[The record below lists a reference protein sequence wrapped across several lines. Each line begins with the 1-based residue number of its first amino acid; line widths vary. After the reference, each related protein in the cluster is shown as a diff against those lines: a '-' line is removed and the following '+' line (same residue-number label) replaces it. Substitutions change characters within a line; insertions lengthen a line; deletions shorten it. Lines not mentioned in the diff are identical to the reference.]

1 MLAMFTIL
9 LLVLLFSGLPVAFA
23 LGVSGIVGMVLFLGG
38 EGALAQ
44 LPIIG
49 YKSLD
54 DFVLTAVPMY
64 ILMSQI
70 LLTGKVGNDL
80 FELAN
85 KWLRHLPGGLGVAT
99 VIACA
104 IFAAITGSSVACAVT
119 IGSIAIPEMLS
130 RGYSRHLV
138 LGTVAAGGTLGI
150 LIPPSIPMILYG
162 AITDESIGKLFMS
175 GVVPG
180 VLLTLMF
187 ISIVVYS
194 SRNLP
199 MQQAASWDERITAL
213 KKSFWGLMLPVIVVG
228 GIYTGAFTP
237 TEAAG
242 VGTVYSLFIT
252 FFVYRTLGL
261 KDMPEILRDTI
272 QTSCMIF
279 AIMIGAS
286 LFGFVLTILNAAGLD
301 MGRWAVFIAINI
313 LLLFLGC
320 ILESISIIFITLPI
334 LFPLIMRMG
343 FDPIWFNVVM
353 LLNLELALITP
364 PVGMNLFVLHG
375 ITKGTATFKE
385 IVVGCA
391 PYILI
396 CGINKV
402 HVSMFQ
408 IRVVDKILYNR
419 SQNGA
424 SCFVVAA
431 Q

>member
-1 MLAMFTIL
+1 MLAMFTVL

-23 LGVSGIVGMVLFLGG
+23 LGLSGVAGMVLFLGG

-119 IGSIAIPEMLS
+119 IGSIAIPEMLA

-180 VLLTLMF
+180 VLLTIMF
-187 ISIVVYS
+187 IGIVVYS
-194 SRNLP
+194 SRSLP
-199 MQQAASWDERITAL
+199 LQEAASWDERLTAL

-228 GIYTGAFTP
+228 GIYTGVFTP

-261 KDMPEILRDTI
+261 KDLPEILRDTI

-286 LFGFVLTILNAAGLD
+286 LFGFVLTILNAPQALTEYVAGLD
-301 MGRWAVFIAINI
+301 MGRWMVFIAINI

-334 LFPLIMRMG
+334 LFPLIVRLG

-353 LLNLELALITP
+353 LINLELALITP
-364 PVGMNLFVLHG
+364 PVGMNLFVLQG
-375 ITKGTATFKE
+375 ISPDSKMTDIIKGVIPFGLVMALEILVLCFFPEIATWLPSVLK
-385 IVVGCA
+385 
-391 PYILI
+391 
-396 CGINKV
+396 
-402 HVSMFQ
+402 
-408 IRVVDKILYNR
+408 
-419 SQNGA
+419 
-424 SCFVVAA
+424 
-431 Q
+431 

>member
-119 IGSIAIPEMLS
+119 IGSIAIPEMLA

-180 VLLTLMF
+180 VVLTLMF

-199 MQQAASWDERITAL
+199 MQEAASWSERIAAL

-228 GIYTGAFTP
+228 GIYTGYFTP

-252 FFVYRTLGL
+252 FFVYRTLTI
-261 KDMPEILRDTI
+261 KDLPEILRDTI

-286 LFGFVLTILNAAGLD
+286 LFGFVLTILNAPQALTEYVAGLD

-334 LFPLIMRMG
+334 LFPLIMRLG

-364 PVGMNLFVLHG
+364 PVGMNLFVLQG
-375 ITKGTATFKE
+375 ISPDSKMTDIIKGVVPFGIAMALEILVLCFFPEIATWLPGVLK
-385 IVVGCA
+385 
-391 PYILI
+391 
-396 CGINKV
+396 
-402 HVSMFQ
+402 
-408 IRVVDKILYNR
+408 
-419 SQNGA
+419 
-424 SCFVVAA
+424 
-431 Q
+431 

>member
-1 MLAMFTIL
+1 MIVGFTLLLLIL
-9 LLVLLFSGLPVAFA
+9 LASGLPVAFS
-23 LGVSGIVGMVLFLGG
+23 LGLGG
-38 EGALAQ
+38 VAGMILFMGGDGALAQ

-85 KWLRHLPGGLGVAT
+85 KWLRHLPGGLGIAT
-99 VIACA
+99 VMACA
-104 IFAAITGSSVACAVT
+104 VFAAITGSSVACAVT
-119 IGSIAIPEMLS
+119 IGAIAIPEMLS
-130 RGYSRHLV
+130 RGYERSLV
-138 LGTVAAGGTLGI
+138 LGAVAAGGTLGI

-180 VLLTLMF
+180 VIMTLMF
-187 ISIVVYS
+187 TSIVVYK

-199 MQQAASWDERITAL
+199 REEAASWDERITAL
-213 KKSFWGLMLPVIVVG
+213 KKSFWGLLLPVIVVG
-228 GIYTGAFTP
+228 GIYTGIFTP

-242 VGTVYSLFIT
+242 IGTVYSLIIT
-252 FFVYRTLGL
+252 YGIYRTLTL
-261 KDMPEILRDTI
+261 KDLPGILNDTI
-272 QTSCMIF
+272 KTTCMIF

-286 LFGFVLTILNAAGLD
+286 LFGFVLTILDAPQALTNYVAE
-301 MGRWAVFIAINI
+301 MQTSRWVVFIAINC

-320 ILESISIIFITLPI
+320 ILESVSIIFITLPI
-334 LFPLIMRMG
+334 LFPLIMSLG

-364 PVGMNLFVLHG
+364 PVGMNLFVLQG
-375 ITKGTATFKE
+375 ISPDSKMTQIVKGVIPFGAAMFVLIFILCLFPEIATWLPS
-385 IVVGCA
+385 VV
-391 PYILI
+391 
-396 CGINKV
+396 K
-402 HVSMFQ
+402 
-408 IRVVDKILYNR
+408 
-419 SQNGA
+419 
-424 SCFVVAA
+424 
-431 Q
+431 

>member
-286 LFGFVLTILNAAGLD
+286 LFGFVLTILNAPQALTEYVAGLD

-364 PVGMNLFVLHG
+364 PVGMNLFVLQG
-375 ITKGTATFKE
+375 ISPDSKMTDIIKGVVPFGIAMALEILVLCFFPEIATWLPSVLK
-385 IVVGCA
+385 
-391 PYILI
+391 
-396 CGINKV
+396 
-402 HVSMFQ
+402 
-408 IRVVDKILYNR
+408 
-419 SQNGA
+419 
-424 SCFVVAA
+424 
-431 Q
+431 